1 MTIPVQNLSSVEQ
14 TALFPLYYRALESQR
29 PDGLLQDRKAVE
41 LVDRIDYDFAR
52 LKLQSF
58 VRVAVLL
65 RARQF
70 DIRTRD
76 FLTRHPDGVVVS
88 VGCGLDTRFDRVDN
102 GRVEWYDLDLP
113 ELIAVRRLLIPETP
127 RSHLL
132 GYSVLDPVWM
142 DGIGKRAGRS
152 LLMIA
157 EAVFPFLRGEDV
169 KRLVLTLTQRFPG
182 TELVFDAM
190 SPLLVKIQNLVFWRS
205 GMEVR
210 LQWGLSHSRELEA
223 WHPGV
228 RLLSEWNY
236 FEQPEPRLG
245 WARLLRYVPIF
256 NKGTQILQYRL
267 GNGAR
272 EEEPPTIQVKPTS
285 RRSSV
290 GSRLEAAWAL

>member
-14 TALFPLYYRALESQR
+14 TALFPLYYRAVESQR

-41 LVDRIDYDFAR
+41 LADRIDYDFAR

-76 FLTRHPDGVVVS
+76 FLTRHPDGVVVN

-113 ELIAVRRLLIPETP
+113 ELIAVRRPLISETP

-152 LLMIA
+152 LLVIA
-157 EAVFPFLRGEDV
+157 EAVFPFLRGEEV
-169 KRLVLTLTQRFPG
+169 KGTVLTLAQRFPG

-190 SPLLVKIQNLVFWRS
+190 SPLLVKIQNLIFWRS
-205 GMEVR
+205 GIEVR
-210 LQWGLSHSRELEA
+210 LQWGLSDSRELEA
-223 WHPGV
+223 WHPGL
-228 RLLSEWNY
+228 RLLSEWSP

-245 WARLLRYVPIF
+245 SARLLRYVPIF
-256 NKGTQILQYRL
+256 SKGTQILQYRL

-272 EEEPPTIQVKPTS
+272 EEEPPTS
-285 RRSSV
+285 R
-290 GSRLEAAWAL
+290 